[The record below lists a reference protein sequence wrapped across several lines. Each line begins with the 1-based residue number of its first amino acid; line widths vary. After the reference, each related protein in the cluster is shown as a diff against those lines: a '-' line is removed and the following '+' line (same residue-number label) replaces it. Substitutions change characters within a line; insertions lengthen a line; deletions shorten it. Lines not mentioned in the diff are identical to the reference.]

1 MEYEKLSKRA
11 LYCMYAAGVVAGVV
25 VLLVIGV
32 VNLLWFFPKDLFL
45 GKVISLVLVIL
56 TLAAVLV
63 SP

>member
-45 GKVISLVLVIL
+45 GRSFLLCW
-56 TLAAVLV
+56 
-63 SP
+63 